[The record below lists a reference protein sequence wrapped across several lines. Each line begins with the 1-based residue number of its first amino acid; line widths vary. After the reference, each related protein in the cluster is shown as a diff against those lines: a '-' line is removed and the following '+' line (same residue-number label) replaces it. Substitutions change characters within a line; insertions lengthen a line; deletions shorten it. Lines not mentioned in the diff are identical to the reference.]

1 VSSPVFERVSEVLEK
16 RTGMSRLESR
26 GTIRIALKE
35 AGLESSHV
43 NREQMLVVIDKV
55 LPQELLDRGVDDAD
69 AVCEFIE
76 RLVKSEVPDGRAD
89 SAGDR
94 IDGLFRRTL

>member
-1 VSSPVFERVSEVLEK
+1 MKSTVFERASEMLEK

-26 GTIRIALKE
+26 GTLRIALKE
-35 AGLESSHV
+35 AGLDPNHV
-43 NREQMLVVIDKV
+43 NREQMLVVISKV
-55 LPQELLDRGVDDAD
+55 LPAELLERGVEDAH
-69 AVCEFIE
+69 AICEFIE
-76 RLVKSEVPDGRAD
+76 SLVKSEVADTRAD

>member
-26 GTIRIALKE
+26 GTLRIALKQ
-35 AGLESSHV
+35 AGLESNHV

-55 LPQELLDRGVDDAD
+55 LPQELLDRGVDDAHE
-69 AVCEFIE
+69 VCEFIE
-76 RLVKSEVPDGRAD
+76 RLAKSEASDGSAD